1 MTWSISP
8 VMICSPASARAACRR
23 CLIRAMTDEN
33 DGMDGVLMGRAFA
46 ETCHHVFVQTGAKS
60 IVRIQTEAISISGLA
75 IYPPFL
81 VV

>member
-1 MTWSISP
+1 MNMTWSISP

-46 ETCHHVFVQTGAKS
+46 ETCQVSTGG
-60 IVRIQTEAISISGLA
+60 QSGF
-75 IYPPFL
+75 P
-81 VV
+81 